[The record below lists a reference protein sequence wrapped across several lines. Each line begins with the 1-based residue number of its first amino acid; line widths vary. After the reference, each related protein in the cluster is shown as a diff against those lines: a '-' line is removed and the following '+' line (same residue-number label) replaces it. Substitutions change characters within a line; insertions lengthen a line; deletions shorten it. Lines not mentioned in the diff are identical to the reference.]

1 MLKGSG
7 QLLALTKHKAKA
19 KGYLSVQ
26 ARIKAMASASVR
38 HQPKAKAKPKAL
50 ARDRSRDRSRDKV
63 EVRVGAIVKLQ
74 YQCLLSLKMILGM
87 VRWELLRPMVLN
99 MGLWA
104 HRAVICRHMLC
115 LIELNMEPKVLWA
128 HL

>member
-1 MLKGSG
+1 MLKVSG
-7 QLLALTKHKAKA
+7 QLLALINHKA

-26 ARIKAMASASVR
+26 TRIKAMANSSASVR
-38 HQPKAKAKPKAL
+38 AKSKAKAKAKAL
-50 ARDRSRDRSRDKV
+50 ARARYKVGARVEAIDKV
-63 EVRVGAIVKLQ
+63 Q

-87 VRWELLRPMVLN
+87 VRWEFLRPMVLN

>member
-1 MLKGSG
+1 MLKVSG
-7 QLLALTKHKAKA
+7 QLLALINHKA

-26 ARIKAMASASVR
+26 ARIKAMANSSASVR
-38 HQPKAKAKPKAL
+38 AKSKAKAKAKAL
-50 ARDRSRDRSRDKV
+50 ARARYKVGARVEAIDKV
-63 EVRVGAIVKLQ
+63 Q

-87 VRWELLRPMVLN
+87 VRWVFLRPMVLN

>member
-1 MLKGSG
+1 MLKVSG
-7 QLLALTKHKAKA
+7 QLLALTNL

-26 ARIKAMASASVR
+26 ARIKAMANSSASACVR
-38 HQPKAKAKPKAL
+38 PKSKAL
-50 ARDRSRDRSRDKV
+50 ARARDKV
-63 EVRVGAIVKLQ
+63 EARVGAILKVQ

-87 VRWELLRPMVLN
+87 VRWEFLRPMVLN

>member
-1 MLKGSG
+1 MLKVSG
-7 QLLALTKHKAKA
+7 QLLALTKLKA

-26 ARIKAMASASVR
+26 VRIKAMASSASACVR
-38 HQPKAKAKPKAL
+38 LKAKAKHKPKA
-50 ARDRSRDRSRDKV
+50 RVRDKV
-63 EVRVGAIVKLQ
+63 EVRVGAIVKVQ

-87 VRWELLRPMVLN
+87 VRWVFLRPMALN
-99 MGLWA
+99 MVPWA
-104 HRAVICRHMLC
+104 RKVAICRHMLC

>member
-1 MLKGSG
+1 MLKVSG
-7 QLLALTKHKAKA
+7 QLLALINHKA

-26 ARIKAMASASVR
+26 ARIKAMANSSASACVR
-38 HQPKAKAKPKAL
+38 PKAKAKPKAL
-50 ARDRSRDRSRDKV
+50 AKARARYKVGARVEAIDKV
-63 EVRVGAIVKLQ
+63 Q

-87 VRWELLRPMVLN
+87 VRWEFLRPMVLN

-115 LIELNMEPKVLWA
+115 LIELNMELKVLWA

>member
-1 MLKGSG
+1 MLKVSG
-7 QLLALTKHKAKA
+7 QLLALINHKA
-19 KGYLSVQ
+19 KGYLSVK

-38 HQPKAKAKPKAL
+38 AKAKAKAL
-50 ARDRSRDRSRDKV
+50 ARARYKVGARVEAIDKV
-63 EVRVGAIVKLQ
+63 Q

-87 VRWELLRPMVLN
+87 VRWEFLRPMALN

-104 HRAVICRHMLC
+104 RKVAICRHMLC
-115 LIELNMEPKVLWA
+115 LIELNMELKVLWA

>member
-1 MLKGSG
+1 MLKVSG
-7 QLLALTKHKAKA
+7 QLLALTKLKA

-26 ARIKAMASASVR
+26 VRIKAMASSASACVR
-38 HQPKAKAKPKAL
+38 LKAKAKHKPKA
-50 ARDRSRDRSRDKV
+50 RVRDKV
-63 EVRVGAIVKLQ
+63 EVRVGAIVKVQ

>member
-1 MLKGSG
+1 MLKVSG
-7 QLLALTKHKAKA
+7 QLLALINHKA

-26 ARIKAMASASVR
+26 ARIKAMANSSASVR
-38 HQPKAKAKPKAL
+38 AKAL
-50 ARDRSRDRSRDKV
+50 ARARYK
-63 EVRVGAIVKLQ
+63 VGARVEAIDKLQ
-74 YQCLLSLKMILGM
+74 YQCLLSLNMILGM

-104 HRAVICRHMLC
+104 RKVAICRHMLC
-115 LIELNMEPKVLWA
+115 LIELNMELKVLWA

>member
-1 MLKGSG
+1 MLKVSG
-7 QLLALTKHKAKA
+7 QLLALINHKA

-38 HQPKAKAKPKAL
+38 AKAKAKAKAL
-50 ARDRSRDRSRDKV
+50 ARARYKVGARVEAIDKV
-63 EVRVGAIVKLQ
+63 Q

-87 VRWELLRPMVLN
+87 VRWEFLRPMVLN

>member
-1 MLKGSG
+1 MLKVSG
-7 QLLALTKHKAKA
+7 QLLALTKLKA

-26 ARIKAMASASVR
+26 VRIKAMASSASACVR
-38 HQPKAKAKPKAL
+38 LKAKAKHKPKA
-50 ARDRSRDRSRDKV
+50 RVRDKV
-63 EVRVGAIVKLQ
+63 EVRSGAIVKVQ

-87 VRWELLRPMVLN
+87 VRWVFLRPMVLN

>member
-1 MLKGSG
+1 MLKVSG
-7 QLLALTKHKAKA
+7 QLLALINHKA

-26 ARIKAMASASVR
+26 ARIKAMANSSASACVR
-38 HQPKAKAKPKAL
+38 PKPKAL
-50 ARDRSRDRSRDKV
+50 AKARARYKVGARVEAIDKV
-63 EVRVGAIVKLQ
+63 Q

-87 VRWELLRPMVLN
+87 VRWELLRPMALN

-104 HRAVICRHMLC
+104 RKVAICRHMLC